1 MDVLSTLRQIA
12 NSIASAFGSNCE
24 VVIHDLKSQNLEQS
38 IVYIVNG
45 HVTNRKIGDG
55 PSAIVLNTLHKNPES
70 LVDEPG
76 YLLKTS
82 DGRILKSSTSF
93 IRDDDGSIHYIFGI
107 NYDITKLTIIES
119 ALHELT
125 TPVNTEKK
133 PQKVNHSVN
142 ELLEQLIEQ
151 SVELVGKPVALMNKE
166 DKVKAIQFL
175 NDQGAF
181 LITKSGDKV
190 SNYFGISKYTLYSY
204 IDVNK

>member
-1 MDVLSTLRQIA
+1 MGRLSTLRQIA
-12 NSIASAFGSNCE
+12 NAIASEFGSDCE
-24 VVIHDLKSQNLEQS
+24 VVIHDLKSQNLEES

-45 HVTNRKIGDG
+45 HVTNRTIGDG
-55 PSAIVLNTLHKNPES
+55 PSAIVLNTLHKDPDS

-93 IRDDDGSIHYIFGI
+93 IRDEDGSIHYIFGI
-107 NYDITKLTIIES
+107 NYDITKLTIVES

-125 TPVNTEKK
+125 TPINTQKK